1 MSLRGLSCI
10 FPVADIVKTTEFYE
24 LKLGFKAVRYME
36 CSEPHICLY
45 RDDAEIILL
54 KANTDSVT
62 PNRTLYGYGYDAYL
76 YTANQEL
83 LEEEFSQKGVK
94 FVKHLNVTDYNNK
107 EFVVEDI
114 DGRWLAFGLKIKD

>member
-10 FPVADIVKTTEFYE
+10 FPVADIDKTTEFYE

-62 PNRTLYGYGYDAYL
+62 PNRALYGYGYDAYL

-94 FVKHLNVTDYNNK
+94 FVKHRNVTDYNNK